1 MAWHR
6 ARASRRLVAGLG
18 LAMLVL
24 ALPSPVALAQ
34 QSDELGAT
42 ALALVEAFVAG
53 RLSPESARSGAVPPT
68 SAKVSGDYWLVAFG
82 GQALTLTLPVS
93 AQDYSRQADI
103 TLTPQAGLTL
113 RMLETRFGAGSPQRR
128 EKNAVVLFRQP
139 SATGHVLIFARLHT
153 PKPRPASPVLAI
165 RLRRE

>member
-6 ARASRRLVAGLG
+6 AKTSRRLVAGLG
-18 LAMLVL
+18 AVMLAL
-24 ALPSPVALAQ
+24 ALPVPVALAQ
-34 QSDELGAT
+34 QSDELGAA
-42 ALALVEAFVAG
+42 ALTLVEAFVAG

-68 SAKVSGDYWLVAFG
+68 SAQLSGDYWLIAFG
-82 GQALTLTLPVS
+82 GRALTLTLPAAGEGS
-93 AQDYSRQADI
+93 SRQADI

-139 SATGHVLIFARLHT
+139 SATGEVLIFARLHT
-153 PKPRPASPVLAI
+153 PKPEPASPVLAI
-165 RLRRE
+165 RLRRD

>member
-6 ARASRRLVAGLG
+6 VKVSLRLVAGLG
-18 LAMLVL
+18 IVML
-24 ALPSPVALAQ
+24 ALAGAPPAALAQ
-34 QSDELGAT
+34 QVDKLNAT

-53 RLSPESARSGAVPPT
+53 RLSPESARSSAVPPT
-68 SAKVSGDYWLVAFG
+68 SAQVSGDYWLVAFG
-82 GQALTLTLPVS
+82 GQALTLTLPVA

-103 TLTPQAGLTL
+103 TLAPEAGLTL

-128 EKNAVVLFRQP
+128 EKNAVVLFRRP
-139 SATGHVLIFARLHT
+139 SASGEVLIFARLHT
-153 PKPRPASPVLAI
+153 PKPGPASPVLAI